1 MKIDKNKIVVISG
14 PTASGKT
21 AYSIDLAKE
30 NNGIV
35 INADSIQIYKGLPIL
50 SSQPTEE
57 EQNGIE
63 HLLFSYLEP
72 EDNCNVG
79 RWLKLAKEKID
90 YCLNIGKTPIVVGGT
105 GMYIS
110 KLINGI
116 SQIPEIPENIRN
128 EVINLYNEIGYEKF
142 YKLASQID
150 KNYTSKLNLN
160 DKQRLMR
167 ILEVYKTTGKS
178 IQYFL
183 NQGNIKLY
191 DDNMFF
197 HINIKPDREKLYKKC
212 ELRFKKFI
220 EEDDAIKEIETFA
233 KNNIKIVDNLSKYTI
248 SSTIGFKEGLDF
260 LNSKITM
267 EEFINKSIQNTK
279 RYAKRQYTWFNN
291 QFDKFDLIITW

>member
-21 AYSIDLAKE
+21 AYSINLAKE
-30 NNGIV
+30 NDGII

-128 EVINLYNEIGYEKF
+128 EVISLYNEIGYEEF
-142 YKLASQID
+142 YKLVSQID
-150 KNYTSKLNLN
+150 KTYASKLNLN

-167 ILEVYKTTGKS
+167 ILEVYKITGKS

-183 NQGNIKLY
+183 DQGNIKLY
-191 DDNMFF
+191 DEDMFF

-220 EEDDAIKEIETFA
+220 EEDGAIKEIETFA
-233 KNNIKIVDNLSKYTI
+233 KHKPEIVANLSKYTI
-248 SSTIGFKEGLDF
+248 SSTIGFKEGLEF
-260 LNSKITM
+260 LNNKITM

-279 RYAKRQYTWFNN
+279 HYAKRQYTWFNN
-291 QFDKFDLIITW
+291 QFNYFDLIIE

>member
-128 EVINLYNEIGYEKF
+128 EVINLYNEIGYEEF
-142 YKLASQID
+142 YKLVSQID

-183 NQGNIKLY
+183 DKGNIKLY
-191 DDNMFF
+191 DNDMFF
-197 HINIKPDREKLYKKC
+197 HINIKPDREKLYNKC

-220 EEDDAIKEIETFA
+220 EEDDAIKEIESFA
-233 KNNIKIVDNLSKYTI
+233 KNNTEIVDNLSKYTI

-260 LNSKITM
+260 LNNKITM

-291 QFDKFDLIITW
+291 QFDNFDLIITW

>member
-1 MKIDKNKIVVISG
+1 MKIDKNKIIVISG

-21 AYSIDLAKE
+21 AYSINLAKE

-57 EQNGIE
+57 EKDSIE

-90 YCLNIGKTPIVVGGT
+90 YCLNIGKTPIIVGGT

-128 EVINLYNEIGYEKF
+128 EVINLYNEIGYEEF

-183 NQGNIKLY
+183 DKGNIKLY

-197 HINIKPDREKLYKKC
+197 HINIKPDREKLYNYNKC
-212 ELRFKKFI
+212 ELRFKKFV
-220 EEDDAIKEIETFA
+220 EENAIKEIETFA
-233 KNNIKIVDNLSKYTI
+233 KNNPEITANLSKYTI

-260 LNSKITM
+260 LNDKITM
-267 EEFINKSIQNTK
+267 DEFINKSIQNTK

-291 QFDKFDLIITW
+291 QFNYFDLIIE